1 MDHAPQPRRSGANED
16 ASPYA
21 TPEAPIQ
28 DTSLNGYA
36 YGAAL
41 GALRVARRVAVGV
54 IGSTVVAIGVA
65 MLVLPGPGLVV
76 IPAGLGILGLE
87 FAFAR
92 RWLARLRAHASE
104 VAARVSATV
113 STPAQPSGER
123 DAKDPDDKP

>member
-1 MDHAPQPRRSGANED
+1 MDQASDSRRMDESGAN
-16 ASPYA
+16 PYRV
-21 TPEAPIQ
+21 PEAA
-28 DTSLNGYA
+28 TVEASGNGSA

-41 GALRVARRVAVGV
+41 GAFRVARRVAVGV

-92 RWLARLRAHASE
+92 RWLAQLRERASD
-104 VAARVSATV
+104 VAARVSASV
-113 STPAQPSGER
+113 AAAPPPSDR
-123 DAKDPDDKP
+123 DTARKDSGR

>member
-1 MDHAPQPRRSGANED
+1 M
-16 ASPYA
+16 
-21 TPEAPIQ
+21 
-28 DTSLNGYA
+28 
-36 YGAAL
+36 
-41 GALRVARRVAVGV
+41 ARRIAVGV

-92 RWLARLRAHASE
+92 RWLKRLRERAAD

-113 STPAQPSGER
+113 TASPQPSQDDEKDEER
-123 DAKDPDDKP
+123 AGR